1 MAESFQALIDR
12 MFVGPVYPASILL
25 CLLILYSLVAIIGLV
40 DFDID
45 LPEVDL
51 DTDLDLVQGLGATTL
66 RWTNIAHIPLVLWG
80 GIFTILFWSISYGL
94 WHRFDSFRYEATL
107 GTCILLVIRNLVISV
122 VGTKF
127 LTQPLNKYFAP
138 LPSYNSKN
146 LIGATCEIT
155 SLQADAN
162 FGTAK
167 FRTDGAPLLLNVR
180 TDGSTLNKGDEARII
195 DFDPQ
200 KRLYKI
206 TRLVSETQL

>member
-12 MFVGPVYPASILL
+12 MFVGPVYPASILV

-40 DFDID
+40 DFGSE
-45 LPEVDL
+45 LPDFDFDGDL
-51 DTDLDLVQGLGATTL
+51 DSVQGIGVATL
-66 RWTNIAHIPLVLWG
+66 RWTNIAHVPLLVWG
-80 GIFTILFWSISYGL
+80 GVFTILFWSISYWL
-94 WHRFDSFRYEATL
+94 WHCFDSLRYEATL
-107 GTCILLVIRNLVISV
+107 GISLLLVIRNLVISV
-122 VGTKF
+122 VGTKY
-127 LTQPLNKYFAP
+127 LTQPLNRYFAP
-138 LPSYNSKN
+138 LPSYASQN

-155 SLQADAN
+155 SLQADAD

-206 TRLVSETQL
+206 TRLVSETQP